1 MYDDIEDDDMLE
13 EYDFSNAVQGKHAGR
28 ITSRT
33 VLVTLDEDVAKEF
46 PTAESV
52 NQALRLLAALRRQ
65 FAGVA

>member
-13 EYDFSNAVQGKHAGR
+13 EYDFSNAVQGKDAGL
-28 ITSRT
+28 ITSKT

-52 NQALRLLAALRRQ
+52 NQALRVYLALRDE
-65 FAGVA
+65 FARTG